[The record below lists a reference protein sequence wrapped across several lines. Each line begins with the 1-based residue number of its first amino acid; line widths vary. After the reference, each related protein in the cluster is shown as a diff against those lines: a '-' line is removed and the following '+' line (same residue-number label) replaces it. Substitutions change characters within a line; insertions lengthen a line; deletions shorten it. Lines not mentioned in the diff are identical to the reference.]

1 MLLNF
6 LGLNRERLK
15 IEPEDMKAVIA
26 YQDRIRRAD
35 PQGLGF
41 VNSHCSSA
49 RRMALI
55 ADAEDGPQKFVSDG
69 KRIIKAK

>member
-1 MLLNF
+1 MLAKLIG
-6 LGLNRERLK
+6 LGRQSLT
-15 IEPEDMKAVIA
+15 IEPEDMKAVLG
-26 YQDRIRRAD
+26 YQERIRRAD

-49 RRMALI
+49 RRMKLI

-69 KRIIKAK
+69 KRIVTK